1 MGFCEVSQKRVS
13 PDFRR
18 RHQDAS
24 APRPDSA
31 APAGVKYALCSA
43 CLVAAFVILIWGMTF
58 ANTRALLEDFSAL
71 EILVG
76 RFGLAWVALWGWE
89 ICPKL
94 RGRDAPLIATASRQ
108 PAAGGYPAP
117 MKCGWRDEWLFAA
130 MGFCGIFCYQFLEN
144 CAIYYTNASNVAIF
158 VSFGPIVTAALARAF
173 TRDRSLSAAL
183 LGGSLIAIVGVA
195 LVSMNGVVNL
205 HLRPIGDLMALG
217 AMVSWGF
224 YSILIGKANEKGYP
238 PSFAIRK
245 AFGWS
250 LVMMLPLCV
259 WGVTDSGYC
268 ALDGSFSVTFDWTA
282 NVERFSNWLNW
293 LNLGFLGLLASAA
306 SFAMWNY
313 ACNALGVV
321 RATIGLYLTPI
332 VGIIF
337 AALFLGERPTPMS
350 TLGGVVI
357 IIGVAIANWRKK

>member
-1 MGFCEVSQKRVS
+1 MRSGFR
-13 PDFRR
+13 
-18 RHQDAS
+18 AWTT
-24 APRPDSA
+24 A
-31 APAGVKYALCSA
+31 AV
-43 CLVAAFVILIWGMTF
+43 VIFTWGMTF
-58 ANTRALLEDFSAL
+58 ANTRALLGDFSAL

-76 RFGLAWVALWGWE
+76 RFALAWAALWGWE
-89 ICPKL
+89 TCQRLSARRRRYIERC
-94 RGRDAPLIATASRQ
+94 S
-108 PAAGGYPAP
+108 
-117 MKCGWRDEWLFAA
+117 WRDEGLFAA

-158 VSFGPIVTAALARAF
+158 VSFGPIVTAALARMFAK
-173 TRDRSLSAAL
+173 DRTLSAAL
-183 LGGSLIAIVGVA
+183 VVGSLIAVGGVA

-205 HLRPIGDLMALG
+205 HLRPLGDLMALG

-224 YSILIGKANEKGYP
+224 YSLLIDKANKKGYSP
-238 PSFAIRK
+238 GFAVRK

-268 ALDGSFSVTFDWTA
+268 ALDGSFSVTLDWAA
-282 NVERFSNWLNW
+282 NAERFSCWLNW

-313 ACNALGVV
+313 ACKGLGVV

-332 VGIIF
+332 VGVIV
-337 AALFLGERPTPMS
+337 AALFLGERLTPMS

>member
-1 MGFCEVSQKRVS
+1 MACAMFVV
-13 PDFRR
+13 FR
-18 RHQDAS
+18 AW
-24 APRPDSA
+24 A
-31 APAGVKYALCSA
+31 
-43 CLVAAFVILIWGMTF
+43 VAAVVILIWGMTF
-58 ANTRALLEDFSAL
+58 ANTRALLGDFSAL

-76 RFGLAWVALWGWE
+76 RFALAWAALWLVG
-89 ICPKL
+89 P
-94 RGRDAPLIATASRQ
+94 RQ
-108 PAAGGYPAP
+108 FVK
-117 MKCGWRDEWLFAA
+117 KCRSDEWLFAA

-158 VSFGPIVTAALARAF
+158 VSFGPIVTAALARVF
-173 TRDRSLSAAL
+173 TKDRSLSAAL
-183 LGGSLIAIVGVA
+183 LIGSLIAIVGVA

-205 HLRPIGDLMALG
+205 HLRPLGDLMALG

-224 YSILIGKANEKGYP
+224 YSLLIDKANEKGYP
-238 PSFAIRK
+238 PGFAVRK

-250 LVMMLPLCV
+250 LAMMLPLCV

-268 ALDGSFSVTFDWTA
+268 ALDGSFSVTLDWAA
-282 NVERFSNWLNW
+282 NAERFSCWLNW

-313 ACNALGVV
+313 ACKGLGVV

-332 VGIIF
+332 VGVIF

>member
-1 MGFCEVSQKRVS
+1 MHSGFRAWV
-13 PDFRR
+13 
-18 RHQDAS
+18 
-24 APRPDSA
+24 
-31 APAGVKYALCSA
+31 
-43 CLVAAFVILIWGMTF
+43 VAAVVILVWGITF
-58 ANTRALLEDFSAL
+58 VNTRALLGDFSAL
-71 EILVG
+71 EILVV
-76 RFGLAWVALWGWE
+76 RFALAWVALWGWG
-89 ICPKL
+89 IGSKL
-94 RGRDAPLIATASRQ
+94 RGRDAR
-108 PAAGGYPAP
+108 AP

-158 VSFGPIVTAALARAF
+158 VSFGPIVTAALARVV
-173 TRDRSLSAAL
+173 TKDRALSVAL
-183 LGGSLIAIVGVA
+183 LVGSLIAVGGVA
-195 LVSMNGVVNL
+195 LVSMNGVINL
-205 HLRPIGDLMALG
+205 HLRPLGDLMALG

-238 PSFAIRK
+238 PQLVIRK

-268 ALDGSFSVTFDWTA
+268 ALDGSFSVTLDWAA
-282 NVERFSNWLNW
+282 NVERFSSWLNW

-306 SFAMWNY
+306 CFAMWNY
-313 ACNALGVV
+313 ACKGLGVV

-332 VGIIF
+332 VGVIF
-337 AALFLGERPTPMS
+337 AALFLGERPTSMS

-357 IIGVAIANWRKK
+357 IVGVAIANWRKK

>member
-1 MGFCEVSQKRVS
+1 MVCAMFSV
-13 PDFRR
+13 FR
-18 RHQDAS
+18 AW
-24 APRPDSA
+24 A
-31 APAGVKYALCSA
+31 
-43 CLVAAFVILIWGMTF
+43 VAAVVILVWGMTF

-71 EILVG
+71 EILIG

-89 ICPKL
+89 ICSKL

-259 WGVTDSGYC
+259 WGVMDSGYC